1 MGPPRGALSTPQ
13 GTVVR
18 GRLYGP
24 AIFPLA
30 LRALERLLALVR
42 CPVIASGGV
51 YSRQDRTTMLEMG
64 ASAVQLDAVLW
75 TEPEAVLGEPTIS
88 PTA

>member
-1 MGPPRGALSTPQ
+1 
-13 GTVVR
+13 VH

-30 LRALERLLALVR
+30 VRAVERLVGLLD
-42 CPVIASGGV
+42 CPLIASGGV
-51 YSRQDRTTMLEMG
+51 YSRQDLATMLEMG
-64 ASAVQLDAVLW
+64 ASAVQLDGVLW

-88 PTA
+88 SSA